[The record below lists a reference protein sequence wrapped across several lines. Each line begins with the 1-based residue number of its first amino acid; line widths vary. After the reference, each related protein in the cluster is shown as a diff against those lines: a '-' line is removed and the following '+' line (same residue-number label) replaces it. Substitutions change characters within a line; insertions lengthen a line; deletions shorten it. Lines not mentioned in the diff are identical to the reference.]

1 MALQHTF
8 GRGTTLTFHIF
19 WPHPPHLKPDIEN
32 SHANL
37 SSSMLRV
44 FFIRLE
50 HIHRSE
56 PGLYLPSAHSQV
68 LLRSAPTSALLPNI
82 SCSVAR
88 RLPCFASFQAPSCCC
103 MQSSKLWVSR
113 LASLLP
119 TVLEKTRPCN
129 RRVCYTQCP
138 KFAPAQWNQGGD

>member
-8 GRGTTLTFHIF
+8 GRGTTLTLHLF

-32 SHANL
+32 SYAKL

-44 FFIRLE
+44 FFTRLE
-50 HIHRSE
+50 RIHRIE
-56 PGLYLPSAHSQV
+56 PGLYLPRAHSQV

-88 RLPCFASFQAPSCCC
+88 LLSFSPFQTPRFCY
-103 MQSSKLWVSR
+103 MQSFKLWASR

-119 TVLEKTRPCN
+119 TVLEKNETMYPECLLH
-129 RRVCYTQCP
+129 P
-138 KFAPAQWNQGGD
+138 MSEAAPAQWNQGGV